1 MYVLFPP
8 YSVMKA
14 VIHRIAYGDWY
25 AHGYTWIRRE
35 FDTWL
40 LARLDQLIDGCLI
53 DEPRTWKYTK
63 RLVLNKKIESILDIG
78 AHIGGYSVVLGRRI
92 SGVAVE
98 PMPDTFKILTYNI
111 LINHSN
117 IKALNMAVYDGA
129 TSTVKLCRSPYH
141 SGADF
146 ISDDGDI
153 EAPQTTLNDLWNK
166 YGPFDLVKV
175 DVEGA
180 EDKIFTSTEIDPKY
194 LVVEVRSRT
203 WPLVRELI
211 SRSYRIVFVE
221 KLIRSKKVF
230 NVFLEHCGK

>member
-1 MYVLFPP
+1 MYVVHPP
-8 YSVMKA
+8 QSVIKA
-14 VIHRIAYGDWY
+14 VVQRIVYGNWY
-25 AHGYTWIRRE
+25 VHGYVWVRRE

-53 DEPRTWKYTK
+53 DEPKTWKYTK
-63 RLVLNKKIESILDIG
+63 KLVLNREINSILDIG

-98 PMPDTFKILTYNI
+98 PMPDTFRILVYNI
-111 LINHSN
+111 LINQSN
-117 IKALNMAVYDGA
+117 IKALNMAVYDGSA
-129 TSTVKLCRSPYH
+129 PTVKLCRSPCH

-146 ISDDGDI
+146 ISDEGDV
-153 EAPQTTLNDLWNK
+153 EVPQTTLNDLWGI

-180 EDKIFTSTEIDPKY
+180 EDKIFKSTEIEPKY
-194 LVVEVRSRT
+194 LIVEVRSCT
-203 WPLVRELI
+203 WPIVRKLI
-211 SRSYRIVFVE
+211 SKSYRIVFME

-230 NVFLEHCGK
+230 NVFLKKR